1 MGTDEEILKNSKKL
15 DSSSP
20 LSLTTPCLTDELD
33 WSLNL
38 NDFEL
43 SLLHDFIR
51 DGSSPPPD
59 DETLA
64 VISTSVELSTAPPQ
78 HHSKSPE
85 NSPNLPAMAATH
97 PEVVSGGK
105 DRRAATLDK
114 DTFPPSLP
122 GRRYRGVRPQ
132 KGGKFSAEIK
142 LRNPG
147 KKAKNMWLGTYNTVE
162 EAAMAFD
169 KAAVKYR
176 GLGAVLNFPE
186 LIGTHDQS
194 PENIP
199 QRKARRRRR
208 RSRRVCRWLRRRNPQ
223 PPERGDTVHAK

>member
-1 MGTDEEILKNSKKL
+1 MPIVPKESSMGTDEEILKNSKKL

-51 DGSSPPPD
+51 DGGNGSSPPPD

-64 VISTSVELSTAPPQ
+64 VISTNVELSTAPPQ

-85 NSPNLPAMAATH
+85 NSPNLPAMAAS
-97 PEVVSGGK
+97 PQLIPSGG
-105 DRRAATLDK
+105 L
-114 DTFPPSLP
+114 
-122 GRRYRGVRPQ
+122 V
-132 KGGKFSAEIK
+132 
-142 LRNPG
+142 
-147 KKAKNMWLGTYNTVE
+147 

-169 KAAVKYR
+169 RAAVKYR

-194 PENIP
+194 PESIP
-199 QRKARRRRR
+199 QRKARRR
-208 RSRRVCRWLRRRNPQ
+208 RSRRVCRWLRRRNRQ